1 MPHAG
6 EEMITRRNL
15 ILASVSAVACVA
27 AGTARADA
35 AAKAFLE
42 KIYAA
47 YKGKNSKG
55 VSFDSDAG
63 VRRYFEPGLAALI
76 IKDRNDAKKRGDVPD
91 LDADPFVGGQDW
103 EIGPVEIV
111 VRDIAPDKASATAKF
126 RNLKTPTTVS
136 YDPVKLA
143 DGWRIAN
150 ITWDGKDTLRGIFEK
165 K

>member
-1 MPHAG
+1 MT
-6 EEMITRRNL
+6 TRRNFVL
-15 ILASVSAVACVA
+15 SATLAVVLRS

-35 AAKAFLE
+35 AAKAMLE

-55 VSFDSDAG
+55 ILLDSDAML
-63 VRRYFEPGLAALI
+63 RRYFEPKLAALM
-76 IKDRNDAKKRGDVPD
+76 IKDRNDARKRGDVPE

-111 VRDIAPDKASATAKF
+111 VRDIAPDRASATAKF
-126 RNLKTPTTVS
+126 RNLKVATTVA
-136 YDPVKLA
+136 YDLVKLA

-150 ITWDGKDTLRGIFEK
+150 ITWDGNDTLRGIYEK